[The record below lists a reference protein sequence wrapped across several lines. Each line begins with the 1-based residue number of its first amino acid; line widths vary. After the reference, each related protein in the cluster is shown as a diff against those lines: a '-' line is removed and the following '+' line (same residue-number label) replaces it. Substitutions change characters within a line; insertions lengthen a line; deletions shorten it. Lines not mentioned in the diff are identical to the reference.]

1 MNQSNPMPSFSL
13 EDWFSILHP
22 IPPRDP
28 EATKRGKERFL
39 IQARSMTKPVSKA
52 KDLRHI
58 VWINSIKNHIFKKEF
73 SPMYVAI
80 ASIILILSLMFGGTG
95 ATVLAAQASLPNQ
108 YLYQVKTL
116 SEDLALRYSQRDGQ
130 RLQMELEYA
139 NRRVNEMVALAEM
152 GVEPPGTVLLR
163 LETHLD
169 QVLNLAA
176 RTESVEMI
184 RVLSQIRERLKQQ
197 IRSLDEAPAV
207 GPLMIRT
214 MAAVQLRLRWVELG
228 LNEPKTFQEQSQL
241 RNRFNQPPEL
251 GDGYGIGPSTEHGS
265 NSYGPGPGE
274 GSETQSGPHME
285 SDPPGFSPGPG
296 PNPEQGS
303 GSNPDQD
310 QKPEDVGQQTGPNP
324 NPGQNPESDGSKSGP
339 GSYQNCSD
347 PNPDSGPADNK
358 SKSNQDSGGSSGRE
372 VGNRP

>member
-28 EATKRGKERFL
+28 EAAKRGKERFL
-39 IQARSMTKPVSKA
+39 IQARSMTKPVSKT

-58 VWINSIKNHIFKKEF
+58 VWIDSIKNHIFKKEF
-73 SPMYVAI
+73 SPMYVTI

-116 SEDLALRYSQRDGQ
+116 SEDLALRYPQRDGQ
-130 RLQMELEYA
+130 QLQMELEYA
-139 NRRVNEMVALAEM
+139 NRRVNEMVAMAEM
-152 GVEPPGTVLLR
+152 GVEPPGTVLIR

-228 LNEPKTFQEQSQL
+228 LNEPKTFQEQSQS

-265 NSYGPGPGE
+265 NSYGPGPGK

-296 PNPEQGS
+296 PNSEQGS

-310 QKPEDVGQQTGPNP
+310 QKPEDVGQQTGPNA
-324 NPGQNPESDGSKSGP
+324 NPGQNPENDGSKSGP
-339 GSYQNCSD
+339 GSDQNCSD
-347 PNPDSGPADNK
+347 PNPDSGSADNK
-358 SKSNQDSGGSSGRE
+358 SKSNQDSGGSSDRE
-372 VGNRP
+372 GGNRP

>member
-22 IPPRDP
+22 IPPREP
-28 EATKRGKERFL
+28 EAAKRGKESFL

-58 VWINSIKNHIFKKEF
+58 VWIDSIKNHIFKKEF
-73 SPMYVAI
+73 SPMYVTI
-80 ASIILILSLMFGGTG
+80 ASVILTLSLMFGGTG

-139 NRRVNEMVALAEM
+139 NRRVNEMVAMAEM
-152 GVEPPGTVLLR
+152 GVEPPGTVLIR

-265 NSYGPGPGE
+265 NSYGPGPGK

-296 PNPEQGS
+296 PNHEQGS

-324 NPGQNPESDGSKSGP
+324 NPGQNPENDGSKSGP
-339 GSYQNCSD
+339 GSDQNCSD

-372 VGNRP
+372 GGNRP